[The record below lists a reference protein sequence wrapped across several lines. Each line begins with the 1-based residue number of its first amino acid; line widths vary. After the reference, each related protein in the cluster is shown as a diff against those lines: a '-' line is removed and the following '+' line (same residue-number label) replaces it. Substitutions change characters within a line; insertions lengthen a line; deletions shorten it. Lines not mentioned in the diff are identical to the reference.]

1 MAIPPFQIERRKT
14 TSKEFSIA
22 DFRFS
27 IEKSMNLKSKIQ
39 DPKSNFLR
47 LGYCL
52 CVTILCPT
60 LSLAA
65 EVKPAWQI
73 EWETTVATAEREG
86 HLSLYIF
93 ESGPVG
99 PETVHAFEKT
109 FPKIKVSQLR
119 ARGSDLGP
127 RIIAERRAGKYLVD
141 VFTGGKGTAH
151 STLYVGKTLDPIKPL
166 LLLPEVLDE
175 SKWWQGKHKYVDPE
189 GKYIFAFLGNGGGV
203 NINYHTKLV
212 SPRDF
217 SSYWDLLN
225 PKWKSKITATDPR
238 TRGMDTPVLFFY
250 YHSKLGPEFMK
261 RLYGEMDVTIARDY
275 RQPVDWLATGK
286 FSLCIPCVSD
296 EMDKAMRQNLPLAQ
310 ISNLKEGGTL
320 TSSGGTLSFMNQAP
334 HPNAAKVF
342 INWLLSREGQTQV
355 QKGPKDRPGTGSN
368 SLRSDVPKDDVRE
381 ENARKDGV
389 EYFDGDD
396 DRFSDRRPADKLLN
410 EILGKPGK

>member
-1 MAIPPFQIERRKT
+1 MRNP
-14 TSKEFSIA
+14 
-22 DFRFS
+22 
-27 IEKSMNLKSKIQ
+27 
-39 DPKSNFLR
+39 
-47 LGYCL
+47 GYCL
-52 CVTILCPT
+52 CITILCAT

-65 EVKPAWQI
+65 EVKPAWQS
-73 EWETTVATAEREG
+73 EWETTVAAAEREG
-86 HLSLYIF
+86 QLSLYIF
-93 ESGPVG
+93 EAGPVG
-99 PETVHAFEKT
+99 VETVQAFEKA

-127 RIIAERRAGKYLVD
+127 RVIAERRAGKYLVD

-212 SPRDF
+212 SPKDF
-217 SSYWDLLN
+217 NSYWDLLN
-225 PKWKSKITATDPR
+225 PKWKGKITATDPR

-286 FSLCIPCVSD
+286 F
-296 EMDKAMRQNLPLAQ
+296 
-310 ISNLKEGGTL
+310 
-320 TSSGGTLSFMNQAP
+320 
-334 HPNAAKVF
+334 
-342 INWLLSREGQTQV
+342 
-355 QKGPKDRPGTGSN
+355 
-368 SLRSDVPKDDVRE
+368 
-381 ENARKDGV
+381 
-389 EYFDGDD
+389 
-396 DRFSDRRPADKLLN
+396 
-410 EILGKPGK
+410 